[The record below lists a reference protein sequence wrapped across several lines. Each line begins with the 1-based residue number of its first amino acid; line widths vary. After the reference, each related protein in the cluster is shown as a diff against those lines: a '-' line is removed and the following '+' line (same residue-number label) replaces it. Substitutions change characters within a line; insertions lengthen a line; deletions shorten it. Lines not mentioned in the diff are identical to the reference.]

1 MLDNPPNLPPPGA
14 ALISPLSNATNMAT
28 FFDRLNP
35 NVLVYASSE
44 VQGDALLVKTAV
56 LVQRLVK

>member
-1 MLDNPPNLPPPGA
+1 MLDNPPKLPQPGA
-14 ALISPLSNATNMAT
+14 ALISPPSNATNMAT

-35 NVLVYASSE
+35 NVLVYAFGD
-44 VQGDALLVKTAV
+44 VQGDVLLANRVI